1 MKRAIFPGSFDP
13 VTNGHIDLI
22 KRASKICDE
31 LLVTVMIN
39 DSKAPFIPLEERVEL
54 LKKVTKNIDNIKVCF
69 NRGLLADFVKKE
81 NIDMIIRGV
90 RSAADFE
97 YEFQMSQANKALS
110 DGVDT
115 YFLATAPEYSYI
127 SSSTVREIVVFGG
140 DISQFVP
147 KIVKDYIAETIRS

>member
-127 SSSTVREIVVFGG
+127 SSSAVREIVVFGG

>member
-90 RSAADFE
+90 RSSADFE

-127 SSSTVREIVVFGG
+127 SSSAVREIVVFGG

>member
-127 SSSTVREIVVFGG
+127 SSSAVREIVVFGG

-147 KIVKDYIAETIRS
+147 RIVKDYIAETIRS